1 MNKFLFDMFPVI
13 LFFIAFK
20 FFGIFTATAVTI
32 AATIAQIIYSKI
44 RYGKVE
50 KMLIVSGA
58 VIGIL
63 GSITLLLHD
72 KTYIMMKPTALY
84 WILAAVLLVSNL
96 FFKKNLIQQMMANLI
111 DAPAPIWNKLNLVW
125 VAFLVLLG
133 FLNLYVAFNYTE
145 NAWVNFKLFG
155 VTGIMF
161 VFFVAQTVALR
172 KYLVAPLEEQDK
184 LVDKD
189 KTAQNK
195 SETK

>member
-1 MNKFLFDMFPVI
+1 
-13 LFFIAFK
+13 
-20 FFGIFTATAVTI
+20 
-32 AATIAQIIYSKI
+32 
-44 RYGKVE
+44 
-50 KMLIVSGA
+50 
-58 VIGIL
+58 
-63 GSITLLLHD
+63 
-72 KTYIMMKPTALY
+72 
-84 WILAAVLLVSNL
+84 
-96 FFKKNLIQQMMANLI
+96 MMANLI
-111 DAPAPIWNKLNLVW
+111 DAPTPIWNKLNLVW

-184 LVDKD
+184 LADKD
-189 KTAQNK
+189 KIAENK